1 MMPVADHYLD
11 WQTIAHAEPC
21 PAPVWEPQL
30 RFDRGVRGR
39 LTTGDIPHGCQ
50 GDEGNCGHGPEF
62 DRVTVRLVCMGCGVV
77 FTVSG
82 EDVGTAPDT
91 TTVIG
96 YGLPPQELGG
106 VWLWP
111 GEQTLPGTDDEPRD
125 WLVTRIPVRPTRPD
139 DVAGT
144 INRHRSA
151 GGHKRWQASAI
162 ADTDGPFGDSRFRWG
177 RRLHDARSVLEAAEW
192 IAAQYVVQ
200 AVEVSV

>member
-21 PAPVWEPQL
+21 EAPVWEPQL
-30 RFDRGVRGR
+30 RFDKGRRGR
-39 LTTGDIPHGCQ
+39 LTTGDILHGCPA
-50 GDEGNCGHGPEF
+50 DEGKCEHANVF
-62 DRVTVRLVCMGCGVV
+62 DRVTVRLVCRGCGVV
-77 FTVSG
+77 LTVSG
-82 EDVGTAPDT
+82 EDVGTASDT

-111 GEQTLPGTDDEPRD
+111 GEQVLPGTDDEPRD
-125 WLVTRIPVRPTRPD
+125 WLVTCASARPTRPD
-139 DVAGT
+139 AVAGT

-151 GGHKRWQASAI
+151 GGHKRWQASAVP
-162 ADTDGPFGDSRFRWG
+162 ASDGPYGDSQLRWG
-177 RRLHDARSVLEAAEW
+177 RRLHDARSVVEAAEW

-200 AVEVSV
+200 AVEVNV